1 VPDKVPG
8 MKYHGI
14 ALAILLCL
22 CVFYGVWLLKTDPS
36 FTACQGQDRLSAT
49 SGSTVQ
55 FVKERKRL
63 WEECH
68 GGD

>member
-1 VPDKVPG
+1 
-8 MKYHGI
+8 
-14 ALAILLCL
+14 
-22 CVFYGVWLLKTDPS
+22 VFYGVWLLKTDPS

-63 WEECH
+63 LDECR